1 MFDYPVQTTLVEYH
15 TVPGDFGYFLEA
27 RNRIYNF
34 YNFQGYPSLFADG
47 VDLWPIST
55 WRPFINSRVNQPSPF
70 TLVMTGSYSAS
81 TNIGTINA
89 SYQNDSTA
97 AITARV
103 YFVIT
108 EDSLYHLDPNGHAWH
123 NHLARDMLP
132 DQNGEEVTINPGQA
146 IDISRNFTIDAAW
159 NEEKCYIVTW
169 IQADAPS
176 RNVYQA
182 GEVEVMDL
190 VGIEENTITEVS
202 QAYIT
207 LLNNPCSSDNIRF
220 ALNVPQGTSYRIE
233 IFDAIGRKI
242 KQFNG
247 MTSNEK
253 EILSCDLSH
262 LHEDRTGAGVY
273 FYRFTSSIHQAN
285 GKVIVH

>member
-1 MFDYPVQTTLVEYH
+1 
-15 TVPGDFGYFLEA
+15 
-27 RNRIYNF
+27 
-34 YNFQGYPSLFADG
+34 
-47 VDLWPIST
+47 
-55 WRPFINSRVNQPSPF
+55 
-70 TLVMTGSYSAS
+70 MTGNYSAS
-81 TNIGTINA
+81 TNTGTINA
-89 SYQNDSTA
+89 SYQNDSAA

-132 DQNGEEVTINPGQA
+132 DQTGELVTIDPGQVL
-146 IDISRNFTIDAAW
+146 DISRNFTIDASW
-159 NEEKCYIVTW
+159 NEDKCYIVTW

-190 VGIEENTITEVS
+190 VGIEENTLTEVPQS
-202 QAYIT
+202 YIT

-220 ALNVPQGTSYRIE
+220 TLNVPQGTSYRIE

-242 KQFNG
+242 KRLNG
-247 MTSNEK
+247 TTLNDR
-253 EILSCDLSH
+253 EIISCDL
-262 LHEDRTGAGVY
+262 DNQYNGRTSAGVY
-273 FYRFTSSIHQAN
+273 FYRFTSSAQQVN

>member
-1 MFDYPVQTTLVEYH
+1 MDYPVQTALVEYH

-27 RNRIYNF
+27 RNRIYNYYTF
-34 YNFQGYPSLFADG
+34 YGYPSLFADG

-70 TLVMTGSYSAS
+70 TLLMTGNYSAS
-81 TNIGTINA
+81 TNTGTINA

-132 DQNGEEVTINPGQA
+132 DQTGELVAINPGQVL
-146 IDISRNFTIDAAW
+146 DISRNFTIDASW
-159 NEEKCYIVTW
+159 NEDKCYIVTW

-190 VGIEENTITEVS
+190 VGIEENTLSRVPQS
-202 QAYIT
+202 YIT
-207 LLNNPCSSDNIRF
+207 LLNNPCSSDNVRF
-220 ALNVPQGTSYRIE
+220 ELNVPQGTSYRIE
-233 IFDAIGRKI
+233 IFDPIGRKI
-242 KQFNG
+242 KQYNG

-262 LHEDRTGAGVY
+262 LQHNRTSAGVY

-285 GKVIVH
+285 GKVIVR